1 MKKKVFLALA
11 LVLAL
16 SLSLLTACG
25 GGGAK
30 ESAAPSEAPA
40 ATEKPAAAAAPAEAS
55 EEPFNVA
62 LVIGVGGLG
71 DGSFNDSLKAG
82 CDAAVES
89 YGITY
94 DLIEPVEVSEFEG
107 DFTTLC
113 EDGSYDLI
121 VCGGF
126 DAVDAVSAV
135 APAYPEQKFL
145 FVDGTVTGFDN
156 VTSVSFRDHEKTFLL
171 GMVAAMKTETDHLGV
186 VCALNVDSLNMFVTG
201 FIAGAEHINPDIAVD
216 VKYVGSF
223 SDTTTAKEMAISLF
237 ESGADIIA
245 AFAGGSGLG
254 VFTAAAEEGFLA
266 IGCDTNQ
273 CLIDPNVIMLSG
285 IRRIDVV
292 IHDGI
297 GAAID
302 GTLKSGANSAGLA
315 ENALTITNEGSKV
328 ELDSS
333 FLEAAEEAKAQI
345 ISGELKAPS
354 KLSEIGR

>member
-1 MKKKVFLALA
+1 
-11 LVLAL
+11 L
-16 SLSLLTACG
+16 SWHCPVPPDGLSGAACQRVG
-25 GGGAK
+25 
-30 ESAAPSEAPA
+30 SPLRAPA

-145 FVDGTVTGFDN
+145 FVTAR
-156 VTSVSFRDHEKTFLL
+156 SPAS
-171 GMVAAMKTETDHLGV
+171 
-186 VCALNVDSLNMFVTG
+186 
-201 FIAGAEHINPDIAVD
+201 
-216 VKYVGSF
+216 
-223 SDTTTAKEMAISLF
+223 TT
-237 ESGADIIA
+237 
-245 AFAGGSGLG
+245 
-254 VFTAAAEEGFLA
+254 
-266 IGCDTNQ
+266 
-273 CLIDPNVIMLSG
+273 
-285 IRRIDVV
+285 
-292 IHDGI
+292 
-297 GAAID
+297 
-302 GTLKSGANSAGLA
+302 
-315 ENALTITNEGSKV
+315 
-328 ELDSS
+328 
-333 FLEAAEEAKAQI
+333 
-345 ISGELKAPS
+345 
-354 KLSEIGR
+354 